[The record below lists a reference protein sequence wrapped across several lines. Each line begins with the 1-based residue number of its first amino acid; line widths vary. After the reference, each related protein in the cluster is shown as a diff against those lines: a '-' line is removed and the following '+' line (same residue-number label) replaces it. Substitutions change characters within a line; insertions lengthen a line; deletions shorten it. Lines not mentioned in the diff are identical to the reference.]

1 MDSKEKVSNMKIDK
15 SKLTKALKQI
25 GIFIGK
31 NNIDK
36 SVSFV
41 HFRNENNRAMLFATD
56 FVSAG
61 RAYFDTDEKDVF
73 EFCIEYNQLMQTV
86 RARGNELTATIYTD
100 RENEDGEKMS
110 GIEFTDGKSKFEW
123 ALHENDSLKSQED
136 VSVIPND
143 IAYFE
148 IDAKTLKNAI
158 KESGFARNEKDTQ
171 TPYITGVNF
180 VGCGS
185 DLTMV
190 STDRHRVAGW
200 KKPNSETLEGMT
212 ANTVSG
218 ILSPKTIASINLY
231 DDDDMVKVYIAESKI
246 VLVSN
251 NLEAYASKI
260 LCNFPDVQKMFKNKV
275 VSEYKLSAKAL
286 KESIEIVVAN
296 DDTIQMD
303 FNEDSITIRSVRGS
317 GDGMLD
323 DTFPCERI
331 SGSDE
336 SVLIKPTDLLD
347 VVKNTNDDNLT
358 IAFRPLDNS
367 FKMLSYA
374 LDDGAYGIIAPKKK

>member
-1 MDSKEKVSNMKIDK
+1 MKIDK

-31 NNIDK
+31 TNIDK
-36 SVSFV
+36 TVSFV
-41 HFRNENNRAMLFATD
+41 HFRNEDNKAMLFATD
-56 FVSAG
+56 FASAG

-86 RARGNELTATIYTD
+86 RARGNELTATIFTD
-100 RENEDGEKMS
+100 RAGENGEKMS

-123 ALHENDSLKSQED
+123 ALHENDSLKAQED
-136 VSVIPND
+136 ASVIPTD
-143 IAYFE
+143 IPYFE

-158 KESGFARNEKDTQ
+158 RESGFARNEKDTQ

-180 VGCGS
+180 VGCGD

-200 KKPNSETLEGMT
+200 KKPNSESLEGMV

-218 ILSPKTIASINLY
+218 IMSPKTIASISLY
-231 DDDDMVKVYIAESKI
+231 DDEDTVRVYMEESKI
-246 VLVSN
+246 VLVSDK
-251 NLEAYASKI
+251 LEAYASKI
-260 LCNFPDVQKMFKNKV
+260 LCNFPDVQRMFKNDI

-303 FNEDSITIRSVRGS
+303 FKEDSITIRSVRGS

-323 DTFPCERI
+323 DTFPCERVK
-331 SGSDE
+331 GFDE
-336 SVLIKPTDLLD
+336 SVLVKPTDLLD
-347 VVKNTNDDNLT
+347 VVKNTSDDNLT
-358 IAFRPLDNS
+358 IAFRPLDNN
-367 FKMLSYA
+367 FKMLSYS
-374 LDDGAYGIIAPKKK
+374 LEDGAYGLIAPKKR

>member
-1 MDSKEKVSNMKIDK
+1 
-15 SKLTKALKQI
+15 
-25 GIFIGK
+25 
-31 NNIDK
+31 
-36 SVSFV
+36 
-41 HFRNENNRAMLFATD
+41 
-56 FVSAG
+56 
-61 RAYFDTDEKDVF
+61 
-73 EFCIEYNQLMQTV
+73 
-86 RARGNELTATIYTD
+86 
-100 RENEDGEKMS
+100 
-110 GIEFTDGKSKFEW
+110 
-123 ALHENDSLKSQED
+123 
-136 VSVIPND
+136 
-143 IAYFE
+143 
-148 IDAKTLKNAI
+148 
-158 KESGFARNEKDTQ
+158 
-171 TPYITGVNF
+171 
-180 VGCGS
+180 
-185 DLTMV
+185 
-190 STDRHRVAGW
+190 
-200 KKPNSETLEGMT
+200 MT